1 MNRENDL
8 VKYFAIA
15 NENRNNIEH
24 YSTIETIDNLTNNK
38 LSFYSQNKIDNL
50 AIVKFLA
57 IGIDKSIDIS
67 NFENLIVTIGEVE
80 ICNISFDMFYKLS
93 TISFYE
99 KERIITFPERFF
111 TNECD
116 KFLLYKHPEYKLTF
130 SISGKHNLQYN
141 LHLKCTYYLTYN
153 HSRNDEYHSQS
164 LRVKQINKEHSGIL
178 NINKINYRK
187 FLYGFFV
194 ESKTEKIKEIII
206 ESDFKDKKVIM
217 QKYNYYALNSLLIFE
232 HVWNKNKV
240 FDIIMSRLLP
250 PEMINHIASYIPN
263 MYLYYIPIDMDN
275 CKWNN
280 KGPKNYMR
288 FFPIIKFDKQYN
300 GDIYSCSNKILEIK
314 EEHIKY
320 M

>member
-1 MNRENDL
+1 MNREINPL
-8 VKYFAIA
+8 QYLAIGSENKNNVEYFSA
-15 NENRNNIEH
+15 
-24 YSTIETIDNLTNNK
+24 IETIDNLTNNNI
-38 LSFYSQNKIDNL
+38 SFYYYQNKLDYL
-50 AIVKFLA
+50 AIVEFLA

-67 NFENLIVTIGEVE
+67 NFENLVVTIGEIE
-80 ICNISFDMFYKLS
+80 ICNISFDLFYKLS

-111 TNECD
+111 TNECN
-116 KFLLYKHPEYKLTF
+116 KFLLYKHPEQKLTF

-141 LHLKCTYYLTYN
+141 LHLRCTYYPACKHPQNTKR
-153 HSRNDEYHSQS
+153 HSPS
-164 LRVKQINKEHSGIL
+164 LQVKQINKEYSGIL

-194 ESKTEKIKEIII
+194 ESKTTKIKEIII
-206 ESDFKDKKVIM
+206 ECDLSNKKNLI

-232 HVWNKNKV
+232 HTWNKNKV

-288 FFPIIKFDKQYN
+288 FSPIIKFDKRYV
-300 GDIYSCSNKILEIK
+300 GDIYSFSNKILNVK
-314 EEHIKY
+314 
-320 M
+320 